1 VKSPRYTPKTMEPVT
16 VIIPVKDEE
25 VGLNFLLEDYGRS
38 NLKDLYDVRFIFVI
52 DVRTSDSSKQIAS
65 LFSDNIIDQE
75 GTTGKGSAMTQA
87 IEKWKLKP
95 TSKVVFLDADG
106 SYSFESVIRIIET
119 LESGADVVSGSRF
132 LSGGGRPRGMSRLH
146 NFGNRALSKISSI
159 RNSRRISDLCT
170 GLWGFKSEALM
181 AMEIKSKGFD
191 IEAEMAGLV
200 RRKELDHVEVQ
211 VDWSQR
217 KGGTSK
223 LRSLTDG
230 FIILLRI
237 IRT

>member
-1 VKSPRYTPKTMEPVT
+1 MQPVT

-25 VGLNFLLEDYGRS
+25 VGLNFLLGDYERS
-38 NLKDLYDVRFIFVI
+38 TLKNLYDVNFIFVI
-52 DVRTSDSSKQIAS
+52 DVRTSDSSKQIAK

-75 GTTGKGSAMTQA
+75 GTTGKGAAMTQA
-87 IEKWKLKP
+87 IEKWKLNP
-95 TSKVVFLDADG
+95 TPRVIFLDADG
-106 SYSFESVIRIIET
+106 SYSFESVIKILET

-132 LSGGGRPRGMSRLH
+132 LRGRGRPRGMSRLH
-146 NFGNRALSKISSI
+146 NFGNRALSMISSI
-159 RNSRRISDLCT
+159 RNYRRISDLCT

-181 AMEIKSKGFD
+181 DMEIKSKGFD
-191 IEAEMAGLV
+191 LEAEMAGLV
-200 RRKELDHVEVQ
+200 RRKGLEHAEVH

-230 FIILLRI
+230 LIIFFRI

>member
-1 VKSPRYTPKTMEPVT
+1 MKSPRYAPRTMEPVT
-16 VIIPVKDEE
+16 VIVPVKDEE
-25 VGLNFLLEDYGRS
+25 VGLRFLLEDYGQS
-38 NLKDLYDVRFIFVI
+38 TLKDLYDIRFMFVI
-52 DVRTSDSSKQIAS
+52 DVRTSDSSRQIAS
-65 LFSDNIIDQE
+65 QFSNNIIDQE
-75 GTTGKGSAMTQA
+75 KTTGKGSAMTQA
-87 IEKWKLKP
+87 IEKWKLDP
-95 TSKVVFLDADG
+95 TPKVVFLDADG
-106 SYSFESVIRIIET
+106 SYTFESVIRILQA
-119 LESGADVVSGSRF
+119 LESGADMVSGSRF
-132 LSGGGRPRGMSRLH
+132 LSVGVRPKGMSRLH

-170 GLWGFKSEALM
+170 GLWGFNAEALKRM
-181 AMEIKSKGFD
+181 KIKSKGFD
-191 IEAEMAGLV
+191 IEAEMAGLA
-200 RRKELDHVEVQ
+200 RRQGLDHVEVQ

>member
-1 VKSPRYTPKTMEPVT
+1 MKSRRYNPRTMEPVT
-16 VIIPVKDEE
+16 VIVPVKDEE
-25 VGLNFLLEDYGRS
+25 VGLKFLLEDYGQS
-38 NLKDLYDVRFIFVI
+38 TLKNLYDIRFMFVI

-65 LFSDNIIDQE
+65 QFSDNIIDQE
-75 GTTGKGSAMTQA
+75 ETTGKGSAMTQA
-87 IEKWKLKP
+87 IDKWKLNP
-95 TSKVVFLDADG
+95 TPKVVFLDADG
-106 SYSFESVIRIIET
+106 SYSFESVVRILET
-119 LESGADVVSGSRF
+119 LESGADMVSGSRF
-132 LSGGGRPRGMSRLH
+132 LSMEGRPRGMSRLH

-170 GLWGFKSEALM
+170 GLWGFNAEALT

-191 IEAEMAGLV
+191 IEAEMVGLA
-200 RRKELDHVEVQ
+200 RRKGLDHVEVQ

>member
-1 VKSPRYTPKTMEPVT
+1 MKSPRYTPMTMEPVT
-16 VIIPVKDEE
+16 VIVPVKDEE
-25 VGLNFLLEDYGRS
+25 VGLNFLLGDYGRS
-38 NLKDLYDVRFIFVI
+38 TLKDLYDIRFIFVI

-65 LFSDNIIDQE
+65 QFSDNIIDQE
-75 GTTGKGSAMTQA
+75 ETKGKGSAITQA
-87 IEKWKLKP
+87 IEKWKLNP
-95 TSKVVFLDADG
+95 TPKVVFLDADG
-106 SYSFESVIRIIET
+106 SYSFESVIRILET

-132 LSGGGRPRGMSRLH
+132 LSVGGRPIGMSRLH
-146 NFGNRALSKISSI
+146 SFGNRALSKFSSI

-170 GLWGFKSEALM
+170 GLWGFNSEALM
-181 AMEIKSKGFD
+181 VMEIKSKGFD
-191 IEAEMAGLV
+191 LEAELAGLV
-200 RRKELDHVEVQ
+200 RRKGLDHVEVQ

-230 FIILLRI
+230 MIIFLRI